1 MGRIGG
7 SAYLPLGASP
17 RKGRAGLTT
26 GGGDTVTS
34 RGTHGLLEGGA
45 KGHLQ
50 GAPAPAPALERAAS
64 LLGATEQSSRGSAPR
79 VPLEG
84 CWWGWQNLA
93 KVPNASFTPTCSP
106 PGCCVG
112 HQPLPT
118 KSCQGNVV
126 PV

>member
-17 RKGRAGLTT
+17 RKGRAHR
-26 GGGDTVTS
+26 GGDTVTS

-50 GAPAPAPALERAAS
+50 GAPAPAPALERAVS
-64 LLGATEQSSRGSAPR
+64 LLGGTEQSSWGSAPR

-84 CWWGWQNLA
+84 CWWGRQNLA
-93 KVPNASFTPTCSP
+93 KVPNASFTPICSP
-106 PGCCVG
+106 PGCRVG
-112 HQPLPT
+112 HQQLPT